1 MKARTL
7 LLHPSLPAA
16 QSFHRYCH
24 KPSEAAAAAQSS
36 PCQAGLEQTAGG
48 SVVSGASEG
57 TPLVFEIQITFAA
70 PRRLHLQLCT
80 SLKRGVEVGGGKI
93 DFGVTDSP

>member
-7 LLHPSLPAA
+7 LLRPSLPAA

-24 KPSEAAAAAQSS
+24 KPSEAAAQAQS
-36 PCQAGLEQTAGG
+36 QAGLEQTAGAGAGAGG

-70 PRRLHLQLCT
+70 LRRLHLQLCT
-80 SLKRGVEVGGGKI
+80 SLKRGGR
-93 DFGVTDSP
+93 